1 MTAPRKPRLGLALGS
16 GSARGWA
23 HVGVIRALERAGI
36 RPDLVCGTSIGALVG
51 AAYAAGELARFEQ
64 WLRGLGMA
72 DVLSFLDVRMN
83 GGVIKGERLMEFF
96 RRNFI
101 DRPIEALDMPFAA
114 VATAL
119 HTGAEV
125 WLREG
130 STIDAVRAS
139 LALPVLLSPVLR
151 EGRILVDG
159 GLVNPVPVSLARAM
173 GADIV
178 IAVDLSSDILGR
190 HLRDEAEPAGTELS
204 EWWRKLQENLGI
216 GPAEPL
222 EDAPRM
228 PSMLDVM
235 ASSIN
240 IMQVHIGRSRMA
252 GEPPDLIVA
261 PRLAHLGLLDFHR
274 AGEAMEEGER
284 ALAAVLPGIGALFEA
299 AAGGPAPMPGVS
311 CQNGRIQD

>member
-1 MTAPRKPRLGLALGS
+1 MSAPRRPRVGLALGG

-23 HVGVIRALERAGI
+23 HVGVIRALEQAGI
-36 RPDLVCGTSIGALVG
+36 KPDLVCGTSIGALVG
-51 AAYAAGELARFEQ
+51 AAYAAGELERFEQ
-64 WLRGLGMA
+64 WLLGLGIA
-72 DVLSFLDVRMN
+72 DVLSFMDVGLR

-96 RRNFI
+96 RLNFI
-101 DRPIEALDMPFAA
+101 DRPVEDLAMPFAA

-130 STIDAVRAS
+130 STIEAVRAS
-139 LALPVLLSPVLR
+139 IALPALFTPVVH
-151 EGRILVDG
+151 EGRVLVDG

-190 HLRDEAEPAGTELS
+190 YLREEPEPEAPAALLS
-204 EWWRKLQENLGI
+204 EWRQKLQENLSALI
-216 GPAEPL
+216 PARPDDEPKL
-222 EDAPRM
+222 
-228 PSMLDVM
+228 PSMLDVV

-240 IMQVHIGRSRMA
+240 IMQVRMTRSRMA
-252 GEPPDLIVA
+252 GEPPDVIVA

-274 AGEAMEEGER
+274 GKEAIEAGER
-284 ALAAVLPGIGALFEA
+284 AVA
-299 AAGGPAPMPGVS
+299 AALPSLTALAT
-311 CQNGRIQD
+311 